1 MVPVPVHVSKLS
13 DVLKND
19 VVKKDLHNDKIKHI
33 ELKIPD
39 ITT

>member
-1 MVPVPVHVSKLS
+1 MVPVPVNVSKLS

-33 ELKIPD
+33 EVKIPD